1 MDAGNR
7 VVITTTEPAETNF
20 AVMSVSYAL
29 NWCPGEEVL
38 LRPPASTQHPA
49 EQILRVISLLSFG
62 QLDQ

>member
-7 VVITTTEPAETNF
+7 VVITTTEPVETNF
-20 AVMSVSYAL
+20 AVMSVSYAF

-49 EQILRVISLLSFG
+49 EQILRVIRLLSFG

>member
-20 AVMSVSYAL
+20 AVKSVSYAL
-29 NWCPGEEVL
+29 NWYPGEEVL
-38 LRPPASTQHPA
+38 LLLPASTQHSA

>member
-1 MDAGNR
+1 MDATNR

-20 AVMSVSYAL
+20 ALMSVSYTL

-38 LRPPASTQHPA
+38 LLLPASTQHPD
-49 EQILRVISLLSFG
+49 EQIQRVVRLPSFG

>member
-29 NWCPGEEVL
+29 NWRPGEEVL
-38 LRPPASTQHPA
+38 LRPPASTQHPVD
-49 EQILRVISLLSFG
+49 QLLRVIRLLSFG

>member
-38 LRPPASTQHPA
+38 LRFPASTQHPV

>member
-1 MDAGNR
+1 MDATNR

-29 NWCPGEEVL
+29 NWCRRKEVL
-38 LRPPASTQHPA
+38 LRPPASTQHPD
-49 EQILRVISLLSFG
+49 EQILRVIRLLSFG